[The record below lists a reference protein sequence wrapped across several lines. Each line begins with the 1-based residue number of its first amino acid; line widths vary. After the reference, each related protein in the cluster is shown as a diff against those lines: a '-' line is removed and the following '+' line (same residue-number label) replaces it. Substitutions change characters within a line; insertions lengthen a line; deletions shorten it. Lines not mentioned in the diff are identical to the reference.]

1 MVSLSYSGGRSL
13 FNSANSITV
22 LMQQDQYLLNSSLTV
37 LSILTESSKWYYCYN
52 VKYILK
58 IKLDAKKAHLCCI
71 LFYEGKWGQIVPILT
86 KKSWE
91 REKKLHSPQTQRLDS
106 VQRWDKLQKRRSK
119 LDIFPYEKWSYATDF
134 KESYFDAQNERGRKF
149 IVNLIQS
156 YRITILAPI
165 MDALE

>member
-22 LMQQDQYLLNSSLTV
+22 IMQQDQYLLNSSLTV

-91 REKKLHSPQTQRLDS
+91 REKKMHSPQTQRLDS
-106 VQRWDKLQKRRSK
+106 VQRWDKLQKKKVKTWHFSIRKVK
-119 LDIFPYEKWSYATDF
+119 LCNRFQRKLFWCA
-134 KESYFDAQNERGRKF
+134 KRKRKKNHRKF
-149 IVNLIQS
+149 NS
-156 YRITILAPI
+156 IL
-165 MDALE
+165 

>member
-1 MVSLSYSGGRSL
+1 MSYSGGRSL

-134 KESYFDAQNERGRKF
+134 KESYFDAQKERGRKI
-149 IVNLIQS
+149 IVNSIQS
-156 YRITILAPI
+156 YRITVLAPI